1 VTLAFLA
8 TGPYR
13 RVMTRPIPLTLIMAW
28 GVVMLL
34 IGATI
39 VVVQLYLEVKAGYLA
54 MSDLTSGERMK
65 LRYLGSIIA
74 GVGAALEVIA
84 VVATRPWAKRR

>member
-1 VTLAFLA
+1 
-8 TGPYR
+8 
-13 RVMTRPIPLTLIMAW
+13 MAW